1 MAAKPKLEISLE
13 EKKGES
19 SSQTDEDEEKERTP
33 NSDIS
38 HILES
43 EDESGVAEFIH
54 RYSVEIIS
62 ENKDKNE
69 PNLILHWAVG
79 RKSPGEWTRPD
90 DSHLPGNSKRMPD
103 NIAV

>member
-1 MAAKPKLEISLE
+1 MVSFE

-19 SSQTDEDEEKERTP
+19 SSETDEEEDKERTP

-43 EDESGVAEFIH
+43 EDEVAEFIH

-62 ENKDKNE
+62 ENTDKNE
-69 PNLILHWAVG
+69 PHLILHWAVG
-79 RKSPGEWTRPD
+79 RKTPGEWTRPD
-90 DSHLPGNSKRMPD
+90 DSYLPKN
-103 NIAV
+103 